1 MNVHNKLVLSLA
13 FGKHFQPSLMLAG
26 KAGAYPSEAAY
37 RFSDSKKLNFGEL
50 KNVLFLCN
58 N

>member
-50 KNVLFLCN
+50 KKRVVPL
-58 N
+58 